1 MLMLNCK
8 PFSLVA
14 RIVIILVMF
23 GFTSSTNTKN
33 ELSTLDAIVEL
44 LDNKVYE
51 VPGYGSMRFVFNKK
65 DYALENA
72 KVNLSTSCSADDV
85 KNATFD
91 VNVRK
96 AGSRR
101 YDNIDYKL
109 KIEFPTSGSY
119 RFKDPNEVYYKGFQF
134 IEISDF
140 PCTFLLLGNGQ
151 LYFEKTRY
159 EKLNFTDVKN
169 RLVGNNDGSHYT
181 YGSPLDRYE
190 REWVECALER

>member
-1 MLMLNCK
+1 MFNLQTIRLASKILIFLAM
-8 PFSLVA
+8 FSFV
-14 RIVIILVMF
+14 
-23 GFTSSTNTKN
+23 SSTNTKN
-33 ELSTLDAIVEL
+33 ELSSLDSIVEL

-91 VNVRK
+91 VNVK
-96 AGSRR
+96 KEGNRR

-109 KIEFPTSGSY
+109 KIEFPTNGEY

-159 EKLNFTDVKN
+159 QKLNFSEVKN
-169 RLVGNNDGSHYT
+169 RLVGTSDGTHYT

-190 REWVECALER
+190 REWIECILEK

>member
-1 MLMLNCK
+1 MAISKTLSFASKFL
-8 PFSLVA
+8 
-14 RIVIILVMF
+14 IILVMCSF
-23 GFTSSTNTKN
+23 VSSTNTTN
-33 ELSTLDAIVEL
+33 ELSSLDNIVEL

-72 KVNLSTSCSADDV
+72 KINLSTSCSADDV
-85 KNATFD
+85 KKATFD
-91 VNVRK
+91 VNVKK
-96 AGSRR
+96 AGNRR

-109 KIEFPTSGSY
+109 KIEFPNSGVY
-119 RFKDPNEVYYKGFQF
+119 RFKDPNGVYYSGFRF

-159 EKLNFTDVKN
+159 QKLNFAEVKN
-169 RLVGNNDGSHYT
+169 RLLGTDDGSQYT
-181 YGSPLDRYE
+181 IDSPLYNYE
-190 REWVECALER
+190 KEWIECLLEK